1 MPEQKL
7 KPVNEI
13 MQDNEIEKTK
23 SPITEKLNELEQ
35 SHDDSITITS
45 EEVAS
50 DTLNGTS
57 EGKEPIKENKKI
69 NSGDMENEHILVK
82 KYLKEHSLVESNIT
96 SYNNFINHRM
106 QEIVNELNETIP
118 HEESEIK
125 LGKIKVERPN
135 IIEADGSSHLIK
147 PAEARIRGLTYSAP
161 ISLEITI
168 KQEGQLESH
177 DVEIGRIPV
186 IVKSDVCNL
195 SSMEKPELIENYIDP
210 LDPGGYFIINGN
222 ERVIVMAEDLAENQ
236 PFIEKNKTKK
246 TTMLRLFSKRGSYRI
261 PISIIDTNEGIVE
274 VSFSRFKNIP
284 IIVILKAL
292 GLTKE
297 SDIAKYIGKEND
309 SLIVNLYE
317 FADIQTE
324 KDAMMKIA
332 EQTALQGTEKEI
344 LDRIKQRLD
353 SYFLPHIGLTKEDR
367 IEKAITLCKFIKQFF
382 VAKENPTNLTDKD
395 HYANKRVRMSGDLL
409 SDLFRV
415 NLNILVR
422 DIQHS
427 LQKIQK
433 RKKFY
438 SIKTIAKSTLFT
450 HRVES
455 AIATGNW
462 IGERSGVTQNMD
474 KTNYLAILSQLQRV
488 SSMLPGEQENF
499 LARTLHP
506 THYGR
511 FCPVETP
518 EGTEIGLRKN
528 LALLAK
534 ISTRTDL
541 ENEDFIKLLISEL
554 GMKRE
559 IESSGNDIFYNGRFI
574 GHIDNAKQFIDKLK
588 EKKRKGELPIELSIR
603 HNQAL
608 DNILLSTE
616 VGRVLRP
623 VIIVE
628 NGKAKLTSEH
638 LKLLKQGSLSWD
650 DLIKNG
656 ILEYLD
662 ASEEENSLIALTRD
676 EITEEHTHFEIDKI
690 DMLGVVTSLVPYA
703 NHDQSARLNR
713 GSKTQKQALGL
724 YAANYLCRIDT
735 DVSTLHYPQR
745 PIVRSF
751 VYDTLNVHPAGQN
764 VVVAIMNHDG
774 YNMED
779 ALILNKGSVDRGI
792 GRSTYYRP
800 YKSIELNYAGGL
812 RDEITIPEKDVS
824 GYRTEESYR
833 FLEDDGVV
841 YPEARLNEGEVVIGK
856 TSPPKF
862 LSEVREIS
870 IRAKKEASSVIR
882 QEEHGTIDSVFITED
897 SQGNKVFQVKTRDQR
912 IPELGDKFATS
923 HGQKGVVGA
932 IVDENDI
939 PFTSTGIK
947 PDLIFNP
954 HGIPSRMTVGYL
966 IELLAG
972 KVGCLGGRV
981 VDGTGFSG
989 EKIEDLESELKGLGF
1004 RYDGKETL
1012 YNGTT
1017 GKMMDVKIF
1026 IGNMYYLKL
1035 KYMVSNKMHARASGK
1050 VTLLTRQPIEGRA
1063 RGGAL
1068 RLGEMEQQAL
1078 VAHGASLLLKERYDS
1093 DKVLINLCTK
1103 CGSVAIED
1111 SVRNKVYCPMCNSQ
1125 DIEPVEISYAFKL
1138 LIDEI
1143 QSLHIKTKFNL
1154 KNKYE

>member
-1 MPEQKL
+1 MPEK
-7 KPVNEI
+7 
-13 MQDNEIEKTK
+13 
-23 SPITEKLNELEQ
+23 ITEQIQNP
-35 SHDDSITITS
+35 
-45 EEVAS
+45 EE
-50 DTLNGTS
+50 
-57 EGKEPIKENKKI
+57 KNKK
-69 NSGDMENEHILVK
+69 NEHILIK
-82 KYLKEHSLVESNIT
+82 RYLQEHSLIESNII
-96 SYNNFINHRM
+96 SFNNFVEHRM
-106 QEIVNELNETIP
+106 QEIVDELNDTMPKEET
-118 HEESEIK
+118 EIK
-125 LGKIKVERPN
+125 LGKIRVEKPN
-135 IIEADGSSHLIK
+135 IIEADGSTHSIM

-161 ISLEITI
+161 VSLEVTI
-168 KQEGQLESH
+168 KQDGQLESH
-177 DVEIGRIPV
+177 DVEIGRIPI
-186 IVKSDVCNL
+186 IVKSNFCNL
-195 SSMEKPELIENYIDP
+195 KGMSKEELVKNYIDP

-222 ERVIVMAEDLAENQ
+222 QSVMVMAEDLAENQ
-236 PFIEKNKTKK
+236 PFIERPKGKIS
-246 TTMLRLFSKRGSYRI
+246 LRLFSKRGSYRI
-261 PISIIDTNEGIVE
+261 PITISDTNEGIVE

-284 IIVILKAL
+284 VIVILKSL
-292 GLTKE
+292 GMTKE

-317 FADIQTE
+317 FTE
-324 KDAMMKIA
+324 IKNEEDAMMKIA
-332 EQTALQGTEKEI
+332 EQTSLQGTKKEI
-344 LDRIKQRLD
+344 LDRIKQRID
-353 SYFLPHIGLTKEDR
+353 SYFLPHIGLKKEDR

-382 VAKENPTNLTDKD
+382 VAKENPNNVTDKD

-409 SDLFRV
+409 GDLFRV
-415 NLNILVR
+415 NLNILIR

-462 IGERSGVTQNMD
+462 IGERTGVTQNMD

-511 FCPVETP
+511 FCPIETP

-528 LALLAK
+528 LSLLAI
-534 ISTRTDL
+534 ISTRANLDD
-541 ENEDFIKLLISEL
+541 NNFIKILAGF
-554 GMKRE
+554 GMKKE
-559 IESSGNDIFYNGRFI
+559 MESSGNDIFYNGRFI
-574 GHIDNAKQFIDKLK
+574 GHIDNAKEFINNLK
-588 EKKRKGELPIELSIR
+588 EKRRKAELPLELSIR
-603 HNQAL
+603 HNPAL

-616 VGRVLRP
+616 VGRVMRP
-623 VIIVE
+623 LIIVD
-628 NGKAKLTSEH
+628 NGKPRLTEEH
-638 LKLLKQGSLSWD
+638 LSLLKDGSLHWD

-656 ILEYLD
+656 IVEYLD
-662 ASEEENSLIALTRD
+662 ASEEENALVALT
-676 EITEEHTHFEIDKI
+676 ENELSEERTHLEIDKI
-690 DMLGVVTSLVPYA
+690 DLLGVVTSLVPYS
-703 NHDQSARLNR
+703 NHDQSSRLNR

-724 YAANYLCRIDT
+724 YAANFHCRIDT
-735 DVSTLHYPQR
+735 DVSILHYPQK

-751 VYDTLNVHPAGQN
+751 VYDTLQVHPAGQN
-764 VVVAIMNHDG
+764 VVVAVMTHEG

-779 ALILNKGSVDRGI
+779 ALILNQGSVDRGL
-792 GRSTYYRP
+792 GRSTYFRP
-800 YKSIELNYAGGL
+800 YTSIELNYAGGL
-812 RDEITIPEKDVS
+812 KDEIVIPEKDVA

-833 FLEDDGVV
+833 FLEDDGIV
-841 YPEARLNEGEVVIGK
+841 YPEAKLREGEAVIGK

-882 QEEHGTIDSVFITED
+882 QEEQGTIDAVFITED
-897 SQGNKVFQVKTRDQR
+897 EQGNKIVQVKTRDQR

-923 HGQKGVVGA
+923 HGQKGVIGA
-932 IVDENDI
+932 IVPENDM
-939 PFTSTGIK
+939 PFTSLGVR
-947 PDLIFNP
+947 PDIIFNP
-954 HGIPSRMTVGYL
+954 HSIPSRMTVGYL

-972 KVGCLGGRV
+972 KVGSLCGRI

-989 EKIEDLESELKGLGF
+989 ENVEKLEDELKTLGF
-1004 RYDGKETL
+1004 RYDGKETV
-1012 YNGTT
+1012 YNGIT
-1017 GKMMDVKIF
+1017 GKMMNVKIYV
-1026 IGNMYYLKL
+1026 GNMYYLKL

-1093 DKVLINLCTK
+1093 DKVLINICSK
-1103 CGSVAIED
+1103 CGAVAID
-1111 SVRNKVYCPMCNSQ
+1111 DIIRNKIFCPMCNSQ
-1125 DIEPVEISYAFKL
+1125 EIEPVEMSYAFKL
-1138 LIDEI
+1138 LVDEI